1 MKNRQGSSSSAAFRI
16 SVLTLC
22 LVLVLSDDNDN
33 DDDDN
38 DDNDNDD
45 DDDDDDRK
53 KTEITQQ
60 IALSFCSYVF
70 PFLVLYNDD
79 DESRGDSTYTEG
91 KTAFLYEEQTRFCIE
106 YADELT
112 IKHEQG
118 VVGEPRQNTRQ

>member
-1 MKNRQGSSSSAAFRI
+1 MKNRQGSSSSAVFRI

-38 DDNDNDD
+38 
-45 DDDDDDRK
+45 DDDRK